1 MKGFSTVIREQLGL
15 KNDPASKAEKQF
27 APGARLPLADRVIAG
42 VDKYT
47 TLDQLLP
54 IKAIVRFRVYE
65 EEVGAYILQRPD
77 GTFQF
82 VFGLDVG
89 GYHSFLLEHQ
99 MEGLWNGVIAAT
111 RAMPEG
117 EPLGIRLASFKSC
130 DDRIEYLYGLIQG
143 CKNPAIAN
151 LLMAE
156 VQRTEALA
164 AAGLREPK
172 LLQIFASHTGR
183 KKDDEETQADKT
195 LKSVTGILDW
205 MYGMYRGGNNK
216 AKRQQEAKNTFLEA
230 YTQGYQSWKDL
241 LSQAVGVTVAPMSP
255 AQMWE
260 VLWKRINKSPVQ
272 PIPYLVTFTHDAL
285 GSRFEEEGDRSFHL
299 TRHLQHDCT
308 PRLDHQFVRLDH
320 YDEHAQTI
328 INNYVGVLSFT
339 DKVEAWSSGYQ
350 QLRYLWNLISH
361 DSVSDTEIYCQLIA
375 ADKSQTAKQASTLY
389 QQAMLDAQNASEK
402 TRYQARAETQI
413 KETKALMMGLS
424 QGDAPCLIGACML
437 VHRPSLPEL
446 ERACLDIRTKL
457 RPNKIERERDVA
469 SRIWL
474 QTTFC
479 DTNPLMRIPGV
490 GDLRFKYQAHEVPGM
505 FPLIATKS
513 PDNIGV
519 EFIARDGGT
528 PYCVDLFSQ
537 GKEKH
542 LGIIAGHRSG
552 KSETAISFCTHALS
566 QAIPV
571 TVMDYPTKDGTSSF
585 YHYAQYVG
593 GAYLDI
599 GKESIN
605 ILEIPDFRGFSKED
619 QEERFKD
626 FSQFCQVQIM
636 ALLNPDPEDYQLKQ
650 GVSDVLDLAL
660 GVYFGDGLIQQRYTK
675 AITEGFGTE
684 AWQDTPTLV
693 DFAEFC
699 IRERLPLQNLSNKN
713 LDLDRILS
721 FIQRRFAAKLDPQK
735 PIGHAIARPSTV
747 RTDSLFTVFALRNM
761 TDEDSAVYSLAAF
774 SVAARR
780 SLQYER
786 SFVVFDEAQ
795 QLAGYEGICELAKTF
810 LTTGGKQGV
819 RVCMITNDFDALVQ
833 SKAGS
838 SFAATL
844 NIRLLGRLEHHD
856 AEAVGK
862 AFKIPDE
869 IMTPTT
875 DHRFYLDKQTLSSS
889 WLLVE
894 GAKYTY
900 LRRYVPPRAMS
911 LSASNIWERKV
922 RQWYFERYGMQE
934 GLRRFSEVHILSLKT
949 GEPLSVP
956 EEEVP
961 IAV

>member
-1 MKGFSTVIREQLGL
+1 MKAFSTLVREQLGL
-15 KNDPASKAEKQF
+15 KNDPQAKAERQV
-27 APGARLPLADRVIAG
+27 APGARLPKAEREMAG
-42 VDKYT
+42 VDRYT

-54 IKAIVRFRVYE
+54 IKAIVRFKIYE
-65 EEVGAYILQRPD
+65 EECGAYLLQRPD

-82 VFGLDVG
+82 VFGLDIG

-99 MEGLWNGVIAAT
+99 MEGLWNGMIAAT

-117 EPLGIRLASFKSC
+117 EPIGVRLASFKSC
-130 DDRIEYLYGLIQG
+130 DDRIEYLSNIMQQ
-143 CKNPAIAN
+143 CQNPAIAN

-172 LLQIFASHTGR
+172 LLQIFPSHVG
-183 KKDDEETQADKT
+183 KKKNDEETQADKAFNNFA
-195 LKSVTGILDW
+195 GMLDW
-205 MYGMYRGGNNK
+205 MYGVYRGGSKK

-241 LSQAVGVTVAPMSP
+241 MTQAIGVTVTPMSP

-260 VLWKRINKSPVQ
+260 ALWKRFNKSPVQ
-272 PIPYLVTFTHDAL
+272 PIPYLVTFIQDAF
-285 GSRFEEEGDRSFHL
+285 GSRFEEEGERTFHI

-308 PRLDHQFVRLDH
+308 PRMDHQFVRLDY
-320 YDEHAQTI
+320 YDEHAKQI
-328 INNYVGVLSFT
+328 INDYIGVLAFT
-339 DKVEAWSSGYQ
+339 DKIEAWSNGYQ
-350 QLRYLWNLISH
+350 QLRFLWNLISQ
-361 DSVSDTEIYCQLIA
+361 DSVSDTEIYCQLTA
-375 ADKSQTAKQASTLY
+375 ADKSQSAKQASSLY

-402 TRYQARAETQI
+402 TRYHARAETQI
-413 KETKALMMGLS
+413 QESKALMMGLS
-424 QGDAPCLIGACML
+424 QGDAPCWVGACIL
-437 VHRPSLPEL
+437 IHRPSLPEL

-457 RPNKIERERDVA
+457 RPNRIERERDVA

-513 PDNIGV
+513 PDKVGV

-528 PYCVDLFSQ
+528 PYCIDLFSQ

-542 LGIIAGHRSG
+542 LGILAGHRSG
-552 KSETAISFCTHALS
+552 KSETAIAFCTHALS
-566 QAIPV
+566 QVIPC

-605 ILEIPDFRGFSKED
+605 ILEIPDFRRFSKEE

-626 FSQFCQVQIM
+626 FMQFCQVQIM

-675 AITEGFGTE
+675 AIEEGFGSP

-699 IRERLPLQNLSNKN
+699 IRERLPLQNLSDKN
-713 LDLDRILS
+713 HDLESILS

-747 RTDSLFTVFALRNM
+747 RTDALFTVFALRNM

-819 RVCMITNDFDALVQ
+819 RVCMITNDFDALAK

-856 AEAVGK
+856 AEAIGN
-862 AFKIPDE
+862 AFKVPE
-869 IMTPTT
+869 AIMAPTS
-875 DHRFYLDKQTLSSS
+875 DHRFYMDKQTLSSS

-900 LRRYVPPRAMS
+900 LRRYAPPRALS

-922 RQWYFERYGMQE
+922 RQWYFNRYGMQE

-949 GEPLSVP
+949 GEELSVP
-956 EEEVP
+956 DEEVSH
-961 IAV
+961 AA